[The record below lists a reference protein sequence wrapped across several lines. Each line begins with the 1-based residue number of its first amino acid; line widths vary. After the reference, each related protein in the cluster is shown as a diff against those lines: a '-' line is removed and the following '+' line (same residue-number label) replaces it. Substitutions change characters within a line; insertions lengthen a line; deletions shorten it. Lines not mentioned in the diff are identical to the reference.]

1 MIWLWWKINFR
12 NNLVKFLHFTQKWTN
27 VRRDWMSIPWLQL
40 LQKLG
45 KEPCF
50 HFSSPVLFSQNYT
63 NILKHKL
70 DIILITLAKLTSFS
84 GYRRSK
90 SFMTGRKSASA
101 FFWILPEMNCKRTH
115 IRWSLPLI
123 SPRPANCKRYL
134 NAHLQSE
141 KQIYKV

>member
-1 MIWLWWKINFR
+1 
-12 NNLVKFLHFTQKWTN
+12 
-27 VRRDWMSIPWLQL
+27 MSIPWLQL
-40 LQKLG
+40 FQKLG

-63 NILKHKL
+63 NILIHKL
-70 DIILITLAKLTSFS
+70 DIILIILAKLTSFS

-101 FFWILPEMNCKRTH
+101 FFWILPEMNCSRTH
-115 IRWSLPLI
+115 IRWSRPLI

-134 NAHLQSE
+134 NAHLHSQRNRYIKLKE
-141 KQIYKV
+141 KKREREILFLES